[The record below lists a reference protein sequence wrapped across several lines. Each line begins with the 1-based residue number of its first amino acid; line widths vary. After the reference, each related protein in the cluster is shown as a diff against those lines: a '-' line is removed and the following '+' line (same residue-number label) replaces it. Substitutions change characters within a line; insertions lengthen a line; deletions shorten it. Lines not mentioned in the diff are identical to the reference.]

1 MQAVNISRLGTQA
14 RYLKRRYVLFRAAYG
29 TVGSANYGSGERNG
43 NRHARRAALRKSPI
57 DHRGCFKVCLG
68 AGGCCPPI
76 CVECLQRYFGLGST
90 LAFTTKCGEIR
101 IRASLRRASVIHF
114 ECGRVFTSL
123 EIQRTVI
130 DQGDLRPGLPLT
142 RIGIVIYC
150 TSSLYIYFA
159 VYMYATLQS
168 SGDRNHSGQHF
179 IVIVLAKITRGIV
192 TISLKLDV
200 RR

>member
-1 MQAVNISRLGTQA
+1 M
-14 RYLKRRYVLFRAAYG
+14 
-29 TVGSANYGSGERNG
+29 
-43 NRHARRAALRKSPI
+43 
-57 DHRGCFKVCLG
+57 
-68 AGGCCPPI
+68 
-76 CVECLQRYFGLGST
+76 
-90 LAFTTKCGEIR
+90 
-101 IRASLRRASVIHF
+101 IHF

-142 RIGIVIYC
+142 RIGIVTIC
-150 TSSLYIYFA
+150 TSSLYIYFV

-168 SGDRNHSGQHF
+168 SGDGNHSGQHF